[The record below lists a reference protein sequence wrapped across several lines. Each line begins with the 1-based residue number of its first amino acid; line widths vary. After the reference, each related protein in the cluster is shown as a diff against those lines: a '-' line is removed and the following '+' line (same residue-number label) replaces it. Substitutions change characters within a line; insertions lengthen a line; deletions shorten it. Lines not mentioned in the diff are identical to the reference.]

1 MKYRI
6 FYKPKAKKFIEGL
19 RDKVL
24 QKRLLTGIDRLSE
37 DAHPINSIK
46 MGGSDD
52 FYRIRVGDYRIIY
65 QVDQGVLT
73 ILVLTIGHRREVYR

>member
-6 FYKPKAKKFIEGL
+6 FYKPKAQKFIEGL
-19 RDKVL
+19 RDKAL
-24 QKRLLTGIDRLSE
+24 QKRLLTSIDRLSE
-37 DAHPINSIK
+37 GVHPSSIK
-46 MGGSDD
+46 MAGSDD